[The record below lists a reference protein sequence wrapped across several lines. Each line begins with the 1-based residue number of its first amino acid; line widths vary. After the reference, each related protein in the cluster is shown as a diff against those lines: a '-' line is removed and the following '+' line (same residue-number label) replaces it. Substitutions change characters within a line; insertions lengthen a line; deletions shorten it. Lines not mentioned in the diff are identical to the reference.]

1 MKLDPAVKNVQKEAM
16 SVITKSVELFIG
28 YVASWSARTA
38 TGRGAKT
45 VKDTDLVAA
54 IHSDEALDFLKSDF
68 PLSIITKAA
77 AARKAARS
85 KRPISAAGDDVEGND
100 GSGEVLEGSAE
111 EKVSSGDA
119 AGGGKRQ
126 KAEVSNPKSSLLNYF
141 GAAKKS

>member
-1 MKLDPAVKNVQKEAM
+1 MKIDPDVKNVQKEAL
-16 SVITKSVELFIG
+16 SLLTKSVELFIG
-28 YVASWSARTA
+28 YAAARSARNA

-45 VKDTDLVAA
+45 VKDTDFVAA

-85 KRPISAAGDDVEGND
+85 KRPINAAGDDADGT
-100 GSGEVLEGSAE
+100 GSGEALKGSAE
-111 EKVSSGDA
+111 EAISSVDA
-119 AGGGKRQ
+119 VGSSKRY
-126 KAEVSNPKSSLLNYF
+126 KAEVSNSKSSLLNYF